1 MFMHNRKRTHRE
13 CEVSKQVA
21 HKSAGE
27 EVNMSV
33 TSRLPNNTRILD
45 TTEPQT
51 TQRHNVIQLSHFHV

>member
-1 MFMHNRKRTHRE
+1 MHNRKRTHRE

-21 HKSAGE
+21 HKSTGE

-33 TSRLPNNTRILD
+33 TSRLPNTRISD
-45 TTEPQT
+45 TTEPQM